1 VSPHFAT
8 LNAGYGPCLDKSAG
22 SRQSQTNEPAT
33 AENAGLRSEMEGG
46 EGKQQRQGSRC
57 LRQIQERLSQ
67 KEYELRM
74 K

>member
-8 LNAGYGPCLDKSAG
+8 LNAGYGLCLDKSGG

-57 LRQIQERLSQ
+57 VQQIHERLSQ